1 MLQEA
6 LNLVDLMKF
15 QDEEILKNI
24 ETYIQDLDPLADRID
39 GSFDNREEWAICKR
53 DERVLD
59 EKSVSSEKIYF
70 RAPIFLEGLP
80 SSKEIKAQLGIVK
93 SSKIDKTKK
102 DKTVMSKPF
111 FIFDIDSP
119 SKFTSYVKFFHSN
132 KILVGGTYPKVYIL
146 NENGECLETF
156 QIGMPTGLAVLDDGT
171 VLYTNV
177 SSKGVMRIKSDG
189 TTEQFTRIEGEGKP
203 CGICSTQSNDVI
215 VCLQEIDQ
223 IGGKIVWFDPF
234 GNLFQLSSHM
244 FILLVRL
251 VYVKT

>member
-1 MLQEA
+1 MVDKVLQEA

-15 QDEEILKNI
+15 QDEEILKKI
-24 ETYIQDLDPLADRID
+24 ETYIQELDPLAARID
-39 GSFDNREEWAICKR
+39 GSLDNREEWAICKR

-102 DKTVMSKPF
+102 DKTVMSKPS

-119 SKFTSYVKFFHSN
+119 SKFTSYVRYFHSN
-132 KILVGGTYPKVYIL
+132 KILVGGTDPKVYIL
-146 NENGECLETF
+146 TENGECFETF

-189 TTEQFTRIEGEGKP
+189 TTEEFTRIEGEGKP
-203 CGICSTQSNDVI
+203 CGICSTQCNDVI
-215 VCLQEIDQ
+215 VCLQEID
-223 IGGKIVWFDPF
+223 
-234 GNLFQLSSHM
+234 
-244 FILLVRL
+244 
-251 VYVKT
+251 